1 MNKLAI
7 NKKTV
12 PIINQI
18 EKMVAHVP
26 GWSPVDQLYTLF
38 NLVYANPDLEG
49 DIVEIGSWCG
59 RTTSVLGMAAR
70 MITNTDIHCIDLF
83 PSKNDW
89 RENQDG
95 TYSFDVAIGGQKYTA
110 YDKQTVW
117 REPFEKEIAP
127 LYESHNNILDVFM
140 ETMKSNGLLDVVNVH
155 RGTSDILKD
164 VVPEAFKCKI
174 AFIDGD
180 HSYEAVCRD
189 IRNVEPFLV
198 DGGWICLDDA
208 FSGYQGIDEAVT
220 DLIVNSGTYELCQ
233 QMTRKLIIAR
243 KTKNK

>member
-1 MNKLAI
+1 MNKAEI
-7 NKKTV
+7 NKKSV
-12 PIINQI
+12 PIIDLI
-18 EKMVAHVP
+18 ENMVAGVP

-49 DIVEIGSWCG
+49 HIVEIGSWCG

-70 MITNTDIHCIDLF
+70 SVNNTDLYCIDLF
-83 PSKNDW
+83 PAKNDW

-95 TYSFDVAIGGQKYTA
+95 TYSFDVAIGSQKYTA

-117 REPFEKEIAP
+117 REPFENDIAP
-127 LYESHNNILDVFM
+127 LYECHDNILDLFM
-140 ETMKSNGLLDVVNVH
+140 ETIRNNGFLDIVNVH
-155 RGTSDILKD
+155 RGTSDILRD
-164 VVPEAFKCKI
+164 VVPKAFKCRL

-189 IRNVEPFLV
+189 MQNVEPFLV

-208 FSGYQGIDEAVT
+208 FSGYHGVDRAIDE
-220 DLIVNSGTYELCQ
+220 LIIRNDTYELCQ
-233 QMTRKLIIAR
+233 QMTRKLFIAR
-243 KTKNK
+243 KRKT